1 MPRAMRHLYNI
12 QLLVV
17 LILATLAASCSTG
30 ASPAGDGATR
40 REDGKNIHNPVAAT
54 PESIATGKKLYDKLC
69 ADCHGAN
76 ADGISQMAANMP
88 EGEKRP
94 PNLVDDLWD
103 HGSTDGDIFVGI
115 RDGVGGGGAMKG
127 LNGRPGVGPTE
138 MWNMVNYVRSLAVAR
153 SHEGGS
159 Q

>member
-1 MPRAMRHLYNI
+1 MRHLYNLQI
-12 QLLVV
+12 FAI
-17 LILATLAASCSTG
+17 LILATLAASCSAG
-30 ASPAGDGATR
+30 ASSAGDGAAR
-40 REDGKNIHNPVAAT
+40 REDGKYLQNPVTAT

-69 ADCHGAN
+69 ADCHGVN
-76 ADGISQMAANMP
+76 ADGVSQMAANMP

-94 PNLVDDLWD
+94 PSLVDDLWD

-138 MWNMVNYVRSLAVAR
+138 MWNMVNYVRSLSAV
-153 SHEGGS
+153 HEGGS
-159 Q
+159 H